1 MLISARIEFFVFDS
15 LTAAAAA
22 AAEAEVE
29 EEAAPIAPETEL
41 STELNDEADDEDVG
55 FLELATF
62 VTFKLGDSKTTW
74 TVC

>member
-15 LTAAAAA
+15 LTAAA